1 MVSPEG
7 STMTFAPTFPSQL
20 SIAASAGIVFALGS
34 IHLYCTFFGNAF
46 SPRDA
51 ELEARMKA
59 VSPFLTREISMWKA
73 WVGFNASHSL
83 GAMLFG
89 AGYGYLA
96 IAQPAAL
103 FGSPFLLALGFAFL
117 VAMLALARVYWFRIP
132 FRGILCAT
140 VLYAVALGLRWA

>member
-1 MVSPEG
+1 
-7 STMTFAPTFPSQL
+7 MTFAPQIL
-20 SIAASAGIVFALGS
+20 IAVSAGIVFALGS
-34 IHLYCTFFGNAF
+34 IHLYLTFFGHAF

-51 ELEARMKA
+51 ELEARMKT
-59 VSPFLTREISMWKA
+59 VSPLLSGEITMWNA

-89 AGYGYLA
+89 ALYAYMA
-96 IAQPAAL
+96 IARPAVL
-103 FGSPFLLALGFAFL
+103 LGSPFLLALGFAFL
-117 VAMLALARVYWFRIP
+117 AALLALARAYWFRIP

>member
-1 MVSPEG
+1 MID
-7 STMTFAPTFPSQL
+7 ASQSL
-20 SIAASAGIVFALGS
+20 IAASAGIVFALGS
-34 IHLYCTFFGNAF
+34 IHLYYTFFSNAF

-51 ELEARMKA
+51 ELETRMKA
-59 VSPFLTREISMWKA
+59 VSPLLTRDISMWKA

-89 AGYGYLA
+89 AIYAYMA
-96 IAQPAAL
+96 IARPAML

-117 VAMLALARVYWFRIP
+117 AALLALARVYWFRIP

-140 VLYAVALGLRWA
+140 VAYSVALGLHWA

>member
-1 MVSPEG
+1 MID
-7 STMTFAPTFPSQL
+7 ASQL
-20 SIAASAGIVFALGS
+20 LIVASAVIVFALGG

-51 ELEARMKA
+51 ELETRMKA
-59 VSPFLTREISMWKA
+59 VSPLLTREITMWNA

-89 AGYGYLA
+89 ALYAYIT
-96 IAQPAAL
+96 IARPAVL

-117 VAMLALARVYWFRIP
+117 AALLALARVYWFRIP

-140 VLYAVALGLRWA
+140 VAYSVALGLRWA